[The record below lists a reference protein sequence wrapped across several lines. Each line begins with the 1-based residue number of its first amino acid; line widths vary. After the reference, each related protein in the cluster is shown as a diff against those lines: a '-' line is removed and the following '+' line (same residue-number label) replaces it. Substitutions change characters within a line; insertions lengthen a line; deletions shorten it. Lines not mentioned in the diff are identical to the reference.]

1 MRHVCALLFLLFT
14 ITSPAAEWRN
24 DQFGCSANVPDSQG
38 WMPIEAPSTPAM
50 TVLVAMHNPQK
61 QAVFGINVL
70 HNLPN
75 ANLKDPNTLAAI
87 EKTLRSLGYQFF
99 GRATLNV
106 GGREWVQFPVNGGTP
121 PSSGLIRYTSAND
134 QVYVVSLLRGGGQEA
149 AQDPELL
156 GAAASVQIGAAQV
169 AATTPAQAAPSGP
182 APVVP
187 GLAPVAPAPT
197 APAANAPSA
206 EKPAA
211 ETADGSVKIGSIT
224 LTKEQVR
231 MGIYGI
237 AGLLVLMILFRII
250 GGGSKEQR

>member
-1 MRHVCALLFLLFT
+1 MRYLCALLLTLLA
-14 ITSPAAEWRN
+14 ISSPAAEWRN

-70 HNLPN
+70 HDLPN
-75 ANLKDPNTLAAI
+75 ANLKDPNTMASI
-87 EKTLRSLGYQFF
+87 EKTLRGLGYQFF
-99 GRATLNV
+99 GRATVNV
-106 GGREWVQFPVNGGTP
+106 GGREWVQFPVRGGTP
-121 PSSGLIRYTSAND
+121 PSSGLIRYSSANN

-149 AQDPELL
+149 AQDAELL
-156 GAAASVQIGAAQV
+156 GAAASVQIGAVQV
-169 AATTPAQAAPSGP
+169 AAATPVQGAPSAT
-182 APVVP
+182 APLIP
-187 GLAPVAPAPT
+187 GAPVAPTPT
-197 APAANAPSA
+197 APSTTAPSA

-237 AGLLVLMILFRII
+237 AGLLVLMILLRII
-250 GGGSKEQR
+250 GGGKKDSR